1 MTVDQ
6 DRALGEP
13 ELLPLELSMP
23 SPFAALTGR
32 TVLVTGG
39 GSGLGAATAE
49 VLAATGMCVAVADL
63 LPETAE
69 TCADRITSAGG
80 RALGIG
86 LDVRSDADAQRVV
99 EDVAGRFGA
108 LDVLI
113 NCAGTDVSLPFGD
126 ISAEAFDRVIDVN
139 LRGPAVMV
147 RAALPHLKRSD
158 RGHVI
163 NIGSTASLRAWS
175 NASAYH
181 ASKFG
186 VRGLSE
192 GLFTELRD
200 FGIRVT
206 TVIAGGMQ
214 TPFILDR
221 FPETP
226 LDLLQDPRN
235 VALAIRFVLDM
246 PPETV
251 VSEITVLPVRETS
264 WP

>member
-1 MTVDQ
+1 M
-6 DRALGEP
+6 AEK
-13 ELLPLELSMP
+13 
-23 SPFAALTGR
+23 A
-32 TVLVTGG
+32 
-39 GSGLGAATAE
+39 GLGAATAE

-69 TCADRITSAGG
+69 TCADRISARGG

-86 LDVRSDADAQRVV
+86 LDVRSDVDAQRVV
-99 EDVAGRFGA
+99 EDVVGRFGA

-181 ASKFG
+181 ATKFG

-206 TVIAGGMQ
+206 TVGIAGGMRDTVHPRSLPGDAARSAPGPAQ
-214 TPFILDR
+214 RRARD
-221 FPETP
+221 P
-226 LDLLQDPRN
+226 LR
-235 VALAIRFVLDM
+235 AGS